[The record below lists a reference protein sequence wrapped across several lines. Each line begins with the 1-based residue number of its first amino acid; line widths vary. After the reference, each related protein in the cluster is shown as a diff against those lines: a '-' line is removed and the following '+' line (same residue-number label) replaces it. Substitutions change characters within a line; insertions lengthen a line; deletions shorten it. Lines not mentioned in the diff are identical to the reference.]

1 MKLGLRTRF
10 SLFIGLSIIVIALFS
25 SSVYYFRYAGEIQ
38 NGIDARLTF
47 AVLTIEKS
55 IDFTMIDDLFKPGA
69 DTTDYF
75 NRIHEKL
82 YELKQVFGLKY
93 LYASVPK
100 DGKYIFVMDTAN
112 YAAAKDYKPE
122 DATFMKEYKDYPP
135 AMEQAYRTGTLKI
148 TTEPYTDQWGTYL
161 SAFYPVKVGGA
172 VAAIVGAD
180 FDISDVIKLKRKAW
194 LMFIFIIAG
203 VIALTMVD
211 IIILQG
217 TILRPLLSIIGG
229 ISGTADNLD
238 LTEKPRLRRDDEI
251 GMLSESFSQFIIVL
265 RRLLQQVVNAAG
277 ALTSEIHEIAAGNEN
292 LSQRTSQQASSLEE
306 IAATIEETS
315 ATVKQNARNAQ
326 NARDVSDNMARL
338 TEEGSSVINQSITAI
353 SVINE
358 SSTKIA
364 DIIAVI
370 NDIAFQTN
378 LLALNAAVEAARAG
392 EHGRGFAGVAG
403 EVRNRAPRSASAA
416 NEIGR
421 IIKDSVEKMK
431 SGTELAQKS
440 GEALARILAAT
451 GDVRRLISEIAAA
464 SSEQSRGIEQVSTA
478 IMELESLTQQN
489 SALVEE
495 NASASASMARQSQD
509 LLEMVKRFRL

>member
-25 SSVYYFRYAGEIQ
+25 SSVYYFRYAAEIQ

-55 IDFTMIDDLFKPGA
+55 IDFTRTEELFKAEA
-69 DTTDYF
+69 DKSDYF
-75 NRIHEKL
+75 NRTHEKL

-93 LYASVPK
+93 LYASVPRE
-100 DGKYIFVMDTAN
+100 GKYIFVMDTAN
-112 YAAAKDYKPE
+112 YTAARDYKAE

-135 AMEQAYRTGTLKI
+135 AMEQAFRTGTLKI

-172 VAAIVGAD
+172 VAAVVGAD
-180 FDISDVIKLKRKAW
+180 FDISEVMKLKRKAW
-194 LMFIFIIAG
+194 IMFIFIIAG
-203 VIALTMVD
+203 VIALTLVD

-217 TILRPLLSIIGG
+217 TILRPLLSIIES
-229 ISGTADNLD
+229 IRGTADNLD
-238 LTEKPRLRRDDEI
+238 LTEKPGLRRNDEI
-251 GMLSESFSQFIIVL
+251 GILAESFSQFIDVL
-265 RRLLQQVVNAAG
+265 RGLLQQVVSAAG
-277 ALTSEIHEIAAGNEN
+277 SLTAEINDIAAGNEN

-315 ATVKQNARNAQ
+315 SMVKQNAQNAQ

-338 TEEGSSVINQSITAI
+338 TEEGSNVINQSITAI

-358 SSTKIA
+358 SSTRIA

-392 EHGRGFAGVAG
+392 EHGRGFAVVAG
-403 EVRNRAPRSASAA
+403 EVRNLAQRSANAA

-440 GEALARILAAT
+440 SEALERILSAT
-451 GDVRRLISEIAAA
+451 DDVRRLISEIAAA
-464 SSEQSRGIEQVSTA
+464 SGEQSRGIEQVSSA
-478 IMELESLTQQN
+478 VMELESMTQQN

-495 NASASASMARQSQD
+495 NASASASMAQQSQD